1 MYIHFKP
8 EVYERLK
15 FLATREELSVAAYV
29 SRQMEELAIGKVS
42 VEYSLK
48 EEEDRVQEET
58 HHEYAGV
65 LNLRVL
71 KSDTKLVSM
80 EIKGSVGQSPT

>member
-8 EVYERLK
+8 DVYERLK
-15 FLATREELSVAAYV
+15 FLATHEEISVAAFV
-29 SRQMEELAIGKVS
+29 ARQMEELAIGKVS

-48 EEEDRVQEET
+48 EEDKPPQSGMIT
-58 HHEYAGV
+58 IPG
-65 LNLRVL
+65 
-71 KSDTKLVSM
+71 LVSM

>member
-8 EVYERLK
+8 DVYERLK
-15 FLATREELSVAAYV
+15 FLATREEISVAAFV
-29 SRQMEELAIGKVS
+29 ARQMEELAIGKVS

-48 EEEDRVQEET
+48 EEEDRGLEVT
-58 HHEYAGV
+58 PPEYTGV
-65 LNLRVL
+65 LNMILP
-71 KSDTKLVSM
+71 KSEPKLVSM

>member
-8 EVYERLK
+8 DVYERLK
-15 FLATREELSVAAYV
+15 FLATHEEISVAAFV
-29 SRQMEELAIGKVS
+29 ARQMEELAIGKVS

-48 EEEDRVQEET
+48 EED
-58 HHEYAGV
+58 
-65 LNLRVL
+65 NPPRVL
-71 KSDTKLVSM
+71 DITPYEYPGVITVPGLVSM